1 MFTLFWLGLILAS
14 LWLLA
19 ALLSWHIQGLVLLL
33 SNSSRLAVATYDVLV
48 LPGVVLHELSH
59 VVAAFLLRVPIL
71 RVSLFQFRRHND
83 LRQGEV
89 VLGHADPL
97 RMMLIGAAPLVI
109 GISSLVL
116 LLHTLFPTPA
126 LSESSSLSQFR
137 SLFSSPHTAI
147 GLYLLVA
154 VANTM
159 FPSAADCQSWRVAGA
174 SILCVGATL
183 FLVGMQP
190 PAPVQQTLLTFAD
203 QLVTSLRSVVIVDMV
218 CLGTVLLLE
227 ACIGRARRRRV
238 IYRSIGPYKSFSYA
252 SSSNRTRST

>member
-19 ALLSWHIQGLVLLL
+19 ALLSWHIQGLILLL

-59 VVAAFLLRVPIL
+59 VVAAVILRVPIL

-97 RMMLIGAAPLVI
+97 RMTLIGAAPLVV

-116 LLHTLFPTPA
+116 LLHTLFAAHT
-126 LSESSSLSQFR
+126 LESSSLSQFR
-137 SLFSSPHTAI
+137 SLFSSSRTAI

-154 VANTM
+154 IANTM

-174 SILCVGATL
+174 GLLCVGAAL
-183 FLVGMQP
+183 FLVGMQL
-190 PAPVQQTLLTFAD
+190 PAQLQQTLLTFAD
-203 QLVTSLRSVVIVDMV
+203 QLVTSLRSVVIVDML

-227 ACIGRARRRRV
+227 AFIGRARKRRV

-252 SSSNRTRST
+252 SSANRTRST